1 MLYCSVLARRKRLR
15 RLNEMAPALP
25 PQGVDLSPCANLA
38 ATHASDANRGFELA
52 GAKPVD
58 GKGASRRYGRLSDEH
73 DTPTSDA
80 RPTMLE
86 HQDHSLP
93 TPVDSKVASR
103 RYGRLSDEHDTPTS
117 DARDEAADGDVGASG
132 PPSGTVFVKRKAEL

>member
-1 MLYCSVLARRKRLR
+1 MKTAERLR

-80 RPTMLE
+80 R
-86 HQDHSLP
+86 
-93 TPVDSKVASR
+93 
-103 RYGRLSDEHDTPTS
+103 
-117 DARDEAADGDVGASG
+117 DEAADGDVGASG